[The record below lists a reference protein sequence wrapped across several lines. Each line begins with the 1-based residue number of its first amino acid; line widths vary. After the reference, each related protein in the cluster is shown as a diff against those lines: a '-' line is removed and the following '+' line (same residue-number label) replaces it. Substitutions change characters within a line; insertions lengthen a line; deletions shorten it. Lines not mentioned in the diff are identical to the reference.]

1 MFKKFRLAL
10 GNYFV
15 AHRFIFKHKLWIYAI
30 VPAIINI
37 CLLSALVFLALSV
50 NEQIK
55 PIVENW
61 LTNLLPN
68 FNTMRLATNY
78 FIQFVLDITLLVGY
92 LFIYKNLILIILS
105 PFLAFLSEK
114 VDSLYTG
121 RDFPFNF
128 KDLIKDVW
136 RGVLLSVRNS
146 FIELFLIVF
155 FLLLGF
161 VIPLLS
167 PFTTLCIIFI
177 ESYYFGF
184 AMMDYT
190 NERKRLSSKESRV
203 YVQNNKSLALGNG
216 LLFYGLFIVPV
227 VGWVIA
233 PIYGIVAGTLT
244 VLQND
249 STQAPYH
256 KSID

>member
-15 AHRFIFKHKLWIYAI
+15 AHRFIFKHKLWIYAV

-37 CLLSALVFLALSV
+37 CLLSSLVFLALSI

-55 PIVENW
+55 PAIENA
-61 LTNLLPN
+61 LAQLMPD
-68 FNTMRLATNY
+68 FDSIRLVTNY
-78 FIQFVLDITLLVGY
+78 FIQFIVDVSLLVGY
-92 LFIYKNLILIILS
+92 FFVYKSVVLIVLS
-105 PFLAFLSEK
+105 PFLAYLSEK

-121 RDFPFNF
+121 REFPFNA
-128 KDLIKDVW
+128 KDLAKDVW
-136 RGVLLSVRNS
+136 RGILLSVRNS
-146 FIELFLIVF
+146 CIELFLIFF
-155 FLLLGF
+155 FLLLGLI
-161 VIPLLS
+161 IPVLS
-167 PFTTLCIIFI
+167 PLTTICIIII

-190 NERKRLSSKESRV
+190 NERKRLNSKESRQ
-203 YVQNNKSLALGNG
+203 YVQKNKALALGNG
-216 LLFYGLFIVPV
+216 LLFYGMFIIPI
-227 VGWVIA
+227 VGWIIA